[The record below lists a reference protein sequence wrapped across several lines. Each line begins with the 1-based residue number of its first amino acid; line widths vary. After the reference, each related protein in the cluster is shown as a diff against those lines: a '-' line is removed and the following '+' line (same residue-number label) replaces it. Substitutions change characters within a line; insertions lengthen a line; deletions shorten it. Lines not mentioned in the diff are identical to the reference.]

1 MGYRIAYSTETSHKF
16 PARTNRKK
24 PMLWALTGA
33 LLVGL
38 LAGGWKLLL
47 PGDPETTHAALTHL
61 VEDIRAGESM
71 GQAVTAFC
79 QEIVENAK

>member
-16 PARTNRKK
+16 PERIRKK
-24 PMLWALTGA
+24 RPLLWAVAAA
-33 LLVGL
+33 LLIGL

-47 PGDPETTHAALTHL
+47 PGDPEVTRAALAGL
-61 VEDIRAGESM
+61 AEDIREGQSL

-79 QEIVENAK
+79 QEIVDNAG

>member
-16 PARTNRKK
+16 PEKVRRKK
-24 PMLWALTGA
+24 PLLWAATGV

-47 PGDPETTHAALTHL
+47 PGNPEVTHTALAHL
-61 VEDIRAGESM
+61 AEDIREGESL

-79 QEIVENAK
+79 QEIIDNAK